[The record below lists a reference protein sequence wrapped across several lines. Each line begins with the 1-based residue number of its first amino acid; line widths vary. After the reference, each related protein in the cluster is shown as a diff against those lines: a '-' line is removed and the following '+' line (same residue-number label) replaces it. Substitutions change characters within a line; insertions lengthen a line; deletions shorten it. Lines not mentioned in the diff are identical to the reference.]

1 MPTETYTHKLKSG
14 RIPGNFILPWK
25 QTSHQFDFIAPCRKP
40 CHKCTRREIQ
50 SSTHDAE
57 CMRQDP
63 QTFFGRIF
71 MEKKFQGLFSTPPP
85 FFKMKLKTKEARNEK
100 KKTSNLSPPPRSFIW
115 FLIKTCGVTN
125 MVLVAVATRRC
136 VSVEGS

>member
-1 MPTETYTHKLKSG
+1 METYTHKLKSG
-14 RIPGNFILPWK
+14 RIPGNFMLPWK

-85 FFKMKLKTKEARNEK
+85 LFLDEA
-100 KKTSNLSPPPRSFIW
+100 
-115 FLIKTCGVTN
+115 
-125 MVLVAVATRRC
+125 
-136 VSVEGS
+136 

>member
-1 MPTETYTHKLKSG
+1 METYTHKLKSG
-14 RIPGNFILPWK
+14 RIPGNFMLPWK

-71 MEKKFQGLFSTPPP
+71 MEKKFQGLFSTPPH
-85 FFKMKLKTKEARNEK
+85 FIFKMKLKTKEARNEK
-100 KKTSNLSPPPRSFIW
+100 KKPSNLSPLQDLSSG
-115 FLIKTCGVTN
+115 FL
-125 MVLVAVATRRC
+125 
-136 VSVEGS
+136 